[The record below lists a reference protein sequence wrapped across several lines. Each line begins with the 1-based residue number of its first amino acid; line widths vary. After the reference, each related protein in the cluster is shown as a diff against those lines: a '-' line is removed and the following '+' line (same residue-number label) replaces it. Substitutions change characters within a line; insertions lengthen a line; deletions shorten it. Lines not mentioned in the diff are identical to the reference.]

1 MFCCVVD
8 IAARWLKVRFS
19 FGYLLLLPSS
29 AVQTDKLTPRLED
42 SFLYAL
48 SSNNA
53 WAGYKAHQNPNFF
66 PKLASG
72 QSPQIRTLFPSPQP
86 PLPFLP
92 PHPPKLTHSPRC
104 PVWLGCSD
112 SRCPETTILGL
123 QPGDVFVHRNI
134 ANIISP
140 TDINTSAVIEYA
152 VAHLKVKHVV
162 LCGHTACGGAVAALG
177 EGRVG
182 GVLDTWLTPLK
193 AVKMAHAEELGAIKD
208 DAARAVR
215 IAELNV
221 EAGVRV
227 LMANGVVQDAIR
239 ERGLEVHG
247 CLFDIG
253 CGKIRDLGFG
263 TRAKGRG
270 LGGAGEEVVRGRHA
284 QLVFRG
290 GNASM
295 SVR

>member
-1 MFCCVVD
+1 M
-8 IAARWLKVRFS
+8 A
-19 FGYLLLLPSS
+19 
-29 AVQTDKLTPRLED
+29 QQQNT
-42 SFLYAL
+42 FLYAL

-53 WAGYKAHQNPNFF
+53 WAGYKAHQNPTFF

-72 QSPQIRTLFPSPQP
+72 QSPQIL
-86 PLPFLP
+86 
-92 PHPPKLTHSPRC
+92 
-104 PVWLGCSD
+104 WLGCSD

-162 LCGHTACGGAVAALG
+162 LCGHTSCGGAVASLG
-177 EGRVG
+177 DSRVG

-193 AVKMAHAEELGAIKD
+193 AVRAAHREELDAIKD

-221 EAGVRV
+221 DAGVKV
-227 LMANGVVQDAIR
+227 LLANFTIEEAIR
-239 ERGLEVHG
+239 DRGLEVHG
-247 CLFDIG
+247 VIFDIASG
-253 CGKIRDLGFG
+253 RIKDLGLG
-263 TRAKGRG
+263 TKGG
-270 LGGAGEEVVRGRHA
+270 SGGEEVVRGRHA

-290 GNASM
+290 GRGEMA
-295 SVR
+295 VK

>member
-1 MFCCVVD
+1 
-8 IAARWLKVRFS
+8 
-19 FGYLLLLPSS
+19 
-29 AVQTDKLTPRLED
+29 
-42 SFLYAL
+42 
-48 SSNNA
+48 
-53 WAGYKAHQNPNFF
+53 
-66 PKLASG
+66 LASG
-72 QSPQIRTLFPSPQP
+72 QSPQIL
-86 PLPFLP
+86 
-92 PHPPKLTHSPRC
+92 
-104 PVWLGCSD
+104 WLGCSD

-162 LCGHTACGGAVAALG
+162 LCGHTSCGGAAAALSDS
-177 EGRVG
+177 RVG

-193 AVKMAHAEELGAIKD
+193 AVRNANKDELQSITD
-208 DAARAVR
+208 DKKRAVR

-221 EAGVRV
+221 QAGVSV
-227 LMANGVVQDAIR
+227 LMANFTIQDAIR

-247 CLFDIG
+247 CLFDIASG
-253 CGKIRDLGFG
+253 RIKDLGFG
-263 TRAKGRG
+263 TKGG
-270 LGGAGEEVVRGRHA
+270 FGGSEEVVRGKHA

-295 SVR
+295 TIR